1 MAQSAPA
8 RLNMLADRAAQI
20 APGYSYLFGQA
31 RIAAPVEG
39 GTEEV
44 EAYLCLLPY

>member
-1 MAQSAPA
+1 
-8 RLNMLADRAAQI
+8 MLDDRAAQI

-31 RIAAPVEG
+31 HIAVLVEG

-44 EAYLCLLPY
+44 EAYLCLLSY

>member
-1 MAQSAPA
+1 MECFNEHLLWQSGVSDD
-8 RLNMLADRAAQI
+8 L
-20 APGYSYLFGQA
+20 PGYSYLFGQVH
-31 RIAAPVEG
+31 IAAPVEG